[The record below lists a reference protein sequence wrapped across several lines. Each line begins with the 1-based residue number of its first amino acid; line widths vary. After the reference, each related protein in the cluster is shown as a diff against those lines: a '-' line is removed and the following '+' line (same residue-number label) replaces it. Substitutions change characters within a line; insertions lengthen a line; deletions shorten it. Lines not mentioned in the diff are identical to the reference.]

1 MASEAH
7 RSRNYNARKICRA
20 VMDAVI
26 DAILVLDPHSFRI
39 IDVNKRATEVYGY
52 SRKEL
57 LGMQLRELTNNV
69 PTYAELLNPSTG
81 VEATHINSR
90 GEKIEFLV
98 SLSLIEY
105 WGRKAVLSIN
115 RDFREMKQ
123 MHASV
128 AASETKFRL
137 LIQNISEIVSLID
150 REGVVRFISPQV
162 ERVLGMSVAE
172 VLNHDVFEFA
182 HPEERARARQE
193 YAQTVREPGEAIPS
207 ILRFRDS
214 AGRWIPFEIIA
225 NNQLHEPDVGG
236 VVFTAR
242 DLRYRRELE
251 DSIRRAN
258 VELDKRVEERTMELA
273 RANAALRLE
282 NRQRRYTEKQLQESL
297 SLLNATLEATA
308 DGILVIGLDGTV
320 RSYNKR
326 FAEMWRVPDATL
338 ATGRQ
343 EDLLRWA
350 TPQLEQPEEF
360 LSKVKSLYSTPEES
374 SLDTLRLKDGRI
386 IERYS
391 TPQTVG
397 SRITGRVLSFRDIT
411 QAHELQ
417 EELNQAQKMEAVGR
431 LAGGVAHDFNN
442 VLMLISGYA
451 SQLLEDPGLTD
462 SSRMLSNQLV
472 TATNRAAVLTRQL
485 LAFSRKHP
493 VSFQVIDLNVIV
505 SEMESMLA
513 RLLPDHVRL
522 NLNVQPGDL
531 PVYAD
536 RSQIELMI
544 VNLGL
549 NARDA
554 MPQGG
559 VLSIVTKAETL
570 DADVT
575 EALKISNNFVVLEV
589 SDTGHGMS
597 PEISS
602 HIFEPFFTTKDI
614 GKGTGLGLSTVYGIV
629 EQAGGHI
636 TVESEPG
643 HGTTFRVYFPRAD
656 EPVSIAENKPAL
668 PDPAKGHETI
678 LLVEDEEGIRTMTR
692 TYLQGLGYQMLDAE
706 NGPEALRVAREYDG
720 VIHLLLSD
728 ILMPEMRG
736 DELARQISAER
747 PDILT
752 VFISGYANVHEL
764 DPKYKVIEKPFAFP
778 DLGRQV
784 REILDGRAASDQL
797 QRAS

>member
-1 MASEAH
+1 
-7 RSRNYNARKICRA
+7 
-20 VMDAVI
+20 
-26 DAILVLDPHSFRI
+26 
-39 IDVNKRATEVYGY
+39 
-52 SRKEL
+52 
-57 LGMQLRELTNNV
+57 
-69 PTYAELLNPSTG
+69 
-81 VEATHINSR
+81 
-90 GEKIEFLV
+90 
-98 SLSLIEY
+98 
-105 WGRKAVLSIN
+105 
-115 RDFREMKQ
+115 
-123 MHASV
+123 
-128 AASETKFRL
+128 
-137 LIQNISEIVSLID
+137 
-150 REGVVRFISPQV
+150 
-162 ERVLGMSVAE
+162 
-172 VLNHDVFEFA
+172 
-182 HPEERARARQE
+182 
-193 YAQTVREPGEAIPS
+193 
-207 ILRFRDS
+207 
-214 AGRWIPFEIIA
+214 
-225 NNQLHEPDVGG
+225 
-236 VVFTAR
+236 
-242 DLRYRRELE
+242 
-251 DSIRRAN
+251 
-258 VELDKRVEERTMELA
+258 
-273 RANAALRLE
+273 
-282 NRQRRYTEKQLQESL
+282 
-297 SLLNATLEATA
+297 
-308 DGILVIGLDGTV
+308 
-320 RSYNKR
+320 
-326 FAEMWRVPDATL
+326 
-338 ATGRQ
+338 
-343 EDLLRWA
+343 
-350 TPQLEQPEEF
+350 
-360 LSKVKSLYSTPEES
+360 
-374 SLDTLRLKDGRI
+374 
-386 IERYS
+386 
-391 TPQTVG
+391 
-397 SRITGRVLSFRDIT
+397 
-411 QAHELQ
+411 
-417 EELNQAQKMEAVGR
+417 
-431 LAGGVAHDFNN
+431 
-442 VLMLISGYA
+442 
-451 SQLLEDPGLTD
+451 
-462 SSRMLSNQLV
+462 
-472 TATNRAAVLTRQL
+472 
-485 LAFSRKHP
+485 
-493 VSFQVIDLNVIV
+493 VIDLNVIV